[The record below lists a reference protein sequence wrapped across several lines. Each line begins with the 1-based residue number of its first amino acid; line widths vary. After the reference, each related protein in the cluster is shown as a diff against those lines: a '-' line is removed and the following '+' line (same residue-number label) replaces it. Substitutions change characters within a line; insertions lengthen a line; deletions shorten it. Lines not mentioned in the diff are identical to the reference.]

1 MATAMGQSDVQFVP
15 ARSDDPFLV
24 PQFRMLIVPHLVVDV
39 PTALVL
45 DENFANS
52 SNSTNVAQ

>member
-1 MATAMGQSDVQFVP
+1 MGQSDVQLYVLAP
-15 ARSDDPFLV
+15 MTFLV
-24 PQFRMLIVPHLVVDV
+24 PQFRMLIAPHLVVDV
-39 PTALVL
+39 PTAVVL